1 MEEAEI
7 LREMYM
13 QLHRHLES
21 LQRTFHNLSK
31 EADEI
36 LINTSSMYLLHLR
49 HSASSKEEAEKQFS
63 KLFRG
68 F

>member
-31 EADEI
+31 EA
-36 LINTSSMYLLHLR
+36 
-49 HSASSKEEAEKQFS
+49 EKQFS
-63 KLFRG
+63 KLFHG